1 MVLLLDP
8 WDIIQDILSE
18 TENFDKNNNALIS
31 ERLVVD
37 AMLDIV
43 EELYTVP
50 DEALTNIKEV
60 IIINP
65 YGELFEY
72 DEKVHIKVIKKVKQK
87 TNSQKYIRQLFFDA
101 KPKTLKND
109 QERVEFVHS
118 LRFEYSR
125 KQFIFFDTLLT
136 NFVVSSL
143 VEGTGIDSSKIMG
156 YRYFESESS
165 GEWVIIEDIS
175 KYLIIGY
182 ILLLRFFDVS
192 SSIKSGKSH
201 LLNVLAQGNINTFF
215 SALENDESKKH
226 ICYFRKSDHA
236 ELDILIELL
245 NKKFGNFKIYICSSK
260 GYELPSKAEQLLI
273 LEFGSLN
280 DFQQRDLLVELVEG
294 PYKNSKV
301 IIITDKQP
309 KTIGLAQFNFWPGL
323 SKNLVQPFL
332 EGFDQLITKFNEL
345 INTEIEE
352 SKYIV
357 AKIADDEKQQK
368 RLLRKLDDCFI
379 GDEFYNQDKVDFIY
393 DAPAGLD
400 RDQNKLLKPFKE
412 IVRNHFTLLQKT
424 KFYISRDK
432 KYWIIEIDDEAP
444 FRVSLK
450 SRAIRYI
457 IYLYKHY
464 ADGNTIEFSNL
475 IDVASKWEQKDK
487 IFETKASNKYLDI
500 SRSLSNLYDKNEQL
514 RPLQKCIE
522 LSSIAD
528 QGCYFRKNF
537 EIEIQL
543 DDFFIPEAI

>member
-1 MVLLLDP
+1 MVLILDP
-8 WDIIQDILSE
+8 WDFIQDILSE
-18 TENFDKNNNALIS
+18 TESFDKNNNAIIS

-37 AMLDIV
+37 AMLGIV

-72 DEKVHIKVIKKVKQK
+72 DEKVHIKFIKKIKRK
-87 TNSQKYIRQLFFDA
+87 SNSQKYIRQLFFGA
-101 KPKTLKND
+101 KPNTLKND
-109 QERVEFVHS
+109 QERVDFVHR

-125 KQFIFFDTLLT
+125 RQFIFFDTLLT

-143 VEGTGIDSSKIMG
+143 VEGAGIDSSKIMG
-156 YRYFESESS
+156 YRYLESDSS
-165 GEWVIIEDIS
+165 GEWTIIEDLS

-182 ILLLRFFDVS
+182 FLVLRFFDFS

-201 LLNVLAQGNINTFF
+201 LLDVLAQGNINTFF

-226 ICYFRKSDHA
+226 ICYFKKSDQA

-245 NKKFGNFKIYICSSK
+245 NKKFGYFKTCICSSK

-323 SKNLVQPFL
+323 SKNLLHPFL
-332 EGFDQLITKFNEL
+332 EGLNLIITKFNEL

-352 SKYIV
+352 YKYIV
-357 AKIADDEKQQK
+357 AKIADDERQQK

-393 DAPAGLD
+393 DAPEGLD
-400 RDQNKLLKPFKE
+400 RDENKLMKPFKE

-464 ADGNTIEFSNL
+464 SDGDSIEFSNL

-487 IFETKASNKYLDI
+487 LFETKTSNKYLDI

-522 LSSIAD
+522 LSSKAD

>member
-1 MVLLLDP
+1 MILLLDP
-8 WDIIQDILSE
+8 WDFIQDILSE
-18 TENFDKNNNALIS
+18 NEIFDKDNNSLIS

-60 IIINP
+60 VIINP

-72 DEKVHIKVIKKVKQK
+72 DEKVHIKLIKKIKQK
-87 TNSQKYIRQLFFDA
+87 SNSQKYIRQLFVDA

-109 QERVEFVHS
+109 QERIDFVQR

-143 VEGTGIDSSKIMG
+143 VEGAGIDSSKIMG
-156 YRYFESESS
+156 YRYLESDRN
-165 GEWVIIEDIS
+165 GEWTIIEDLS

-182 ILLLRFFDVS
+182 FLILRFFDVS
-192 SSIKSGKSH
+192 SSIKNGKSH

-226 ICYFRKSDHA
+226 ICYFRKNDQA

-245 NKKFGNFKIYICSSK
+245 NKKFGYFKTCICSSK
-260 GYELPSKAEQLLI
+260 GYELPSKAAQLLI

-280 DFQQRDLLVELVEG
+280 DFQQRDLFVELIEG

-301 IIITDKQP
+301 IIITNKQP
-309 KTIGLAQFNFWPGL
+309 NTIGLTQFVFWPGL
-323 SKNLVQPFL
+323 SKNLVHPFL
-332 EGFDQLITKFNEL
+332 EGFDKLISKFNEL
-345 INTEIEE
+345 LITEIEAF
-352 SKYIV
+352 KYFI
-357 AKIADDEKQQK
+357 KRIADGEKQYTK
-368 RLLRKLDDCFI
+368 LIEKLDDCFI
-379 GDEFYNQDKVDFIY
+379 GDEFYNPDKIDFLY
-393 DAPAGLD
+393 DAPEGLEPD
-400 RDQNKLLKPFKE
+400 EIKLLKPFKE
-412 IVRNHFTLLQKT
+412 IVKTHFTLLQKT
-424 KFYISRDK
+424 KFYFSRDN
-432 KYWIIEIDDEAP
+432 KYWIIEIDDKTS

-464 ADGNTIEFSNL
+464 SEGDSIEFSSL
-475 IDVASKWEQKDK
+475 VEVVSKWEQKDK
-487 IFETKASNKYLDI
+487 IIETRTSNKYLDV

-522 LSSIAD
+522 LSSKAD
-528 QGCYFRKNF
+528 QGCYFRKNL

-543 DDFFIPEAI
+543 DDFFIPTAL